1 MLNYGIIMSKTTRR
15 DRRRDLKAEREELSI
30 GRFQFRQLR
39 NPLAPTEFLREE
51 QLNKLHEASMQILEE
66 IGIDFFDAEA
76 LSLWQKAGAKVDHKT
91 RHVWIDRDLLLGLV
105 AQAPS
110 EFKWLARNPKYNLN
124 VGGNAINFLPMG
136 GMVYVNDLDRGRRPG
151 TLKDVADTYKLL
163 HMSNMVHMVG
173 GGAAPGDIPPTIRHL
188 KDTLL
193 SYTLTDKT
201 IYGSSHG
208 RIITQ
213 DTIEMAK
220 LVFGDPLPS
229 APVIYGVVNVNS
241 PLRYD
246 ERMLGG
252 MITLAKA
259 GQFSVIT
266 PFILAGAM
274 SPITI
279 ASALAQQNAEALA
292 GIALIQIVNPGAP
305 TVYGGF
311 TTNIDMKTGSP
322 AFGTPEGAWA
332 TTIGA
337 QLARRYGLPY
347 RGSGSLCSANSIDAV
362 AAYETMWSM
371 WPTVMAHTNLNNHS
385 VGWLENGLTVSY
397 EKMIM
402 DLEAVAQFYH
412 FLEGFEINDDTL
424 ALDMMAEVGPGGHHF
439 GTPHTQA
446 RYESEF
452 FTPFMRSGQSFGNW
466 QAAGSEEAPRRA
478 NRIWKE
484 LLASYEQ
491 PPLDPAIHE
500 ALIDFTSR
508 RERELE
514 GVDLYTD

>member
-1 MLNYGIIMSKTTRR
+1 MSKSKSRN
-15 DRRRDLKAEREELSI
+15 RRRDLKAKREELLFS
-30 GRFQFRQLR
+30 RFHFRELR
-39 NPLAPTEFLREE
+39 NPLAPTEFLGEA

-76 LSLWQKAGAKVDHKT
+76 LSLWDKAGAKVDHKT

-105 AQAPS
+105 AKAPS
-110 EFKWLARNPKYNLN
+110 EFKWLARNPKHNLSI
-124 VGGNAINFLPMG
+124 GGNAINFLPMG
-136 GMVYVNDLDRGRRPG
+136 GMVYASDLDRGRRLG
-151 TLKDVADTYKLL
+151 TLKDMADVFKML
-163 HMSNMVHMVG
+163 HMSNMIHMVG
-173 GGAAPGDIPPTIRHL
+173 GGAAPSDIRPTIRHL
-188 KDTLL
+188 KHAILN
-193 SYTLTDKT
+193 YTLTDKT
-201 IYGSSHG
+201 VYGSSHG

-213 DTIEMAK
+213 DVIKMAK
-220 LVFGDPLPS
+220 LVFGNPLPS
-229 APVIYGVVNVNS
+229 DPVTYGVVNVNS

-252 MITLAKA
+252 MITLARA

-292 GIALIQIVNPGAP
+292 GIALIQIVKPGAP
-305 TVYGGF
+305 AVYGGF

-332 TTIGA
+332 TYIGA

-362 AAYETMWSM
+362 AANETMWSM
-371 WPTVMAHTNLNNHS
+371 WPTIMAHTNLNQHS
-385 VGWLENGLTVSY
+385 IGWLENGLTVSY
-397 EKMIM
+397 EKMMI

-412 FLEGFEINDDTL
+412 FLEGFEISDETL

-466 QAAGSEEAPRRA
+466 QNAGAEEAPQRA
-478 NRIWKE
+478 NRIWKR

-491 PPLDPAIHE
+491 PPLDPTVHD
-500 ALIDFTSR
+500 ALIDFTTR
-508 RERELE
+508 REQELE

>member
-1 MLNYGIIMSKTTRR
+1 MMSKAKRR
-15 DRRRDLKAEREELSI
+15 DRRRNLKAKREELSLS
-30 GRFQFRQLR
+30 RFQFRELR
-39 NPLAPTEFLREE
+39 NPLAPTEFLDEA
-51 QLNKLHEASMQILEE
+51 QLDKLHEASMQILEE

-76 LSLWQKAGAKVDHKT
+76 LSLWEKAGAKVDHKS
-91 RHVWIDRDLLLGLV
+91 RHVWIDRNLLLGLV
-105 AQAPS
+105 AKAPS
-110 EFKWLARNPKYNLN
+110 EFKWLARNPTHTLSI
-124 VGGNAINFLPMG
+124 GGNVINFLPMG
-136 GMVYVNDLDRGRRPG
+136 GMVYVNDLDRGRRSG
-151 TLKDVADTYKLL
+151 TLKDTADVYKML
-163 HMSNMVHMVG
+163 HMSNMIHMVG
-173 GGAAPGDIPPTIRHL
+173 GGAAPSDIRPTIRHL
-188 KDTLL
+188 KHTLL

-201 IYGSSHG
+201 VYGSSHG

-229 APVIYGVVNVNS
+229 DPVIYGVVNVNS

-252 MITLAKA
+252 MITLARA

-305 TVYGGF
+305 VVYGGF

-332 TTIGA
+332 TYIGA
-337 QLARRYGLPY
+337 QLARHYGLPY

-371 WPTVMAHTNLNNHS
+371 WPTVMAHTNMNNHA

-412 FLEGFEINDDTL
+412 FLEGFEINEETL
-424 ALDMMAEVGPGGHHF
+424 ALDMMAEVGSGGHHF

-466 QAAGSEEAPRRA
+466 QNAGSEEAPQRA
-478 NRIWKE
+478 NRIWKK

-491 PPLDPAIHE
+491 PPLDPALHE
-500 ALIDFTSR
+500 ALIGFTNR
-508 RERELE
+508 REQELD
-514 GVDLYTD
+514 GIDLYTD

>member
-1 MLNYGIIMSKTTRR
+1 MSKSKRR
-15 DRRRDLKAEREELSI
+15 NRRPNLKAKREELSI
-30 GRFQFRQLR
+30 NRFKFRPLR
-39 NPLAPTEFLREE
+39 NPLPPTEFLDEA
-51 QLNKLHEASMQILEE
+51 QLNKLHDASMTILEE
-66 IGIDFFDAEA
+66 IGIDFFDDEA
-76 LSLWQKAGAKVDHKT
+76 LSLWEKVGAKVDHKQQ
-91 RHVWIDRDLLLGLV
+91 HVWIDRDLLLGLV
-105 AQAPS
+105 AKAPA
-110 EFKWLARNPKYNLN
+110 EFNWLARNPDHHLS

-136 GMVYVNDLDRGRRPG
+136 GMVYATDLERGRRPG
-151 TLKDVADTYKLL
+151 TLSDMADMFKML
-163 HMSNMVHMVG
+163 HMSNMIHMVG
-173 GGAAPGDIPPTIRHL
+173 GGAAPSDVRPTIRHL
-188 KDTLL
+188 KHGLL

-213 DTIEMAK
+213 DAIEMAK
-220 LVFGDPLPS
+220 LVFGDPLPDD
-229 APVIYGVVNVNS
+229 PVIYGVVNVNS

-292 GIALIQIVNPGAP
+292 GIALVQIVNPGAP
-305 TVYGGF
+305 VVYGGF

-332 TTIGA
+332 TYIGA
-337 QLARRYGLPY
+337 QLARRYRLPY

-362 AAYETMWSM
+362 AATETMWSM

-397 EKMIM
+397 EKMII
-402 DLEAVAQFYH
+402 DLESVAQFYH
-412 FLEGFEINDDTL
+412 FLEGFEINDETL
-424 ALDMMAEVGPGGHHF
+424 ALNMIAEVGPGGHHF
-439 GTPHTQA
+439 GTPHTQS

-466 QAAGSEEAPRRA
+466 ENSGSEEAPKRA
-478 NRIWKE
+478 NRIWKQ

-491 PPLDPAIHE
+491 PKLDEAIYE
-500 ALIDFTSR
+500 ALIDFTDR

-514 GVDLYTD
+514 GVDLYTG

>member
-1 MLNYGIIMSKTTRR
+1 MSNSKRRTRR
-15 DRRRDLKAEREELSI
+15 SDLKAKREELSLHS
-30 GRFQFRQLR
+30 FKFRELR
-39 NPLAPTEFLREE
+39 NPLPPTEFLGPA
-51 QLNKLHEASMQILEE
+51 QLDKLHNASMQILEE

-76 LSLWQKAGAKVDHKT
+76 LSLWEQAGAKVDHKN
-91 RHVWIDRDLLLGLV
+91 RHVWIDRALLQSLI
-105 AQAPS
+105 AKAPS
-110 EFKWLARNPKYNLN
+110 EFYWRARNPAHTLTI
-124 VGGNAINFLPMG
+124 GGNAINFLPMG

-151 TLKDVADTYKLL
+151 TLKDTADTFKML
-163 HMSNMVHMVG
+163 HMSNMIHMVG
-173 GGAAPGDIPPTIRHL
+173 GGAAPSDIRPTIRHL
-188 KDTLL
+188 KNTLL

-213 DTIEMAK
+213 DTIDMAK
-220 LVFGDPLPS
+220 LVFGDPLPDD
-229 APVIYGVVNVNS
+229 PVIYGVVNVNS
-241 PLRYD
+241 PLRFD
-246 ERMLGG
+246 DRMLGG
-252 MITLAKA
+252 MITLARA

-305 TVYGGF
+305 CVYGGF

-332 TTIGA
+332 TYIGA

-362 AAYETMWSM
+362 AANETMWSM
-371 WPTVMAHTNLNNHS
+371 WPTVMAHTNMNNHS

-397 EKMIM
+397 EKMII
-402 DLEAVAQFYH
+402 DLESVAQFYH
-412 FLEGFEINDDTL
+412 FLEGFEINDETL

-439 GTPHTQA
+439 GTSHTQA
-446 RYESEF
+446 RYENEF

-466 QAAGSEEAPRRA
+466 ENSGSEEAPKRA
-478 NRIWKE
+478 NRIWKK
-484 LLASYEQ
+484 LLASYQQ
-491 PPLDPAIHE
+491 PDLDPAIHE
-500 ALIDFTSR
+500 ALIDFATR
-508 RERELE
+508 REQELE